1 MENKKL
7 LVLDTSFSYEAIIER
22 GLETSVTCRDLEG
35 FFEHVWSVHPFAS
48 LVTSSEWGEP
58 LGKSVVY
65 EVTKAHT
72 FIEGKIGRTRL
83 LKNFPTLNFIL
94 AQIEIFIVLY
104 RIIRIKKISIIRV
117 GDPLYLGIL
126 GYVLSKLT
134 CIPFVVR
141 VGANNEKIRR
151 TSGRSMMPRLFRSMR
166 LERSIEKF
174 VFSRADLVAG
184 ANEDNL
190 QFAIDFG
197 ANKDKCTL
205 FRYGNLLDNIH
216 FTNPAQRS
224 VADEVVT
231 ESPFLLCIARLEVV
245 KKVDD
250 VIRAL
255 AEVRK
260 NGYIVRALL
269 VGDGRERE
277 NLECLAK
284 ELGVSRYV
292 VFLGNR
298 GQQWLASTIPH
309 ASVVI
314 SPHTGRALAEAAL
327 GAAPIVAYDVDWQ
340 AEVISTGI
348 TGELVSYGDWQ
359 ALSSSTIRLL
369 SDRGYA
375 KQVGENVRRKLVKM
389 MDPHMLNEH
398 ERSQYAKLID

>member
-1 MENKKL
+1 MEDKRL
-7 LVLDTSFSYEAIIER
+7 LVLDTSFSYEAIVER
-22 GLETSVTCRDLEG
+22 GLETSVTCRDIEG

-48 LVTSSEWGEP
+48 LVTSSEWGEQF
-58 LGKSVVY
+58 GRSVVY
-65 EVTKAHT
+65 EVTKTHT
-72 FIEGKIGRTRL
+72 FIEGKIGRTRF
-83 LKNFPTLNFIL
+83 LKNFGTMNFIL
-94 AQIEIFIVLY
+94 AQIEVFILLFW
-104 RIIRIKKISIIRV
+104 IIRKSGISVIRV
-117 GDPLYLGIL
+117 GDPLYLGVF
-126 GYVLSKLT
+126 GYALSKLT
-134 CIPFVVR
+134 GIPFVVR

-151 TSGRSMMPRLFRSMR
+151 TTGRSMMPRLFKSMR
-166 LERSIEKF
+166 LERNIERF
-174 VFSRADLVAG
+174 VLSRADLIAG

-190 QFAIDFG
+190 QFAIDSG
-197 ANKDKCTL
+197 ASTDKCTL
-205 FRYGNLLDNIH
+205 FRYGNLIDNIH

-224 VADEVVT
+224 IAEEIVT

-250 VIRAL
+250 VIRVL

-260 NGYIVRALL
+260 NGFNVRALL

-277 NLECLAK
+277 NLECLAE

-292 VFLGNR
+292 VFFGNK

-340 AEVISTGI
+340 AEVIATGI

-359 ALSSSTIRLL
+359 ALSRSTIRLL
-369 SDRGYA
+369 SDGGYA
-375 KQVGENVRRKLVKM
+375 KQVGENVRRKVVKM

-398 ERSQYAKLID
+398 ERSQYAKLIV